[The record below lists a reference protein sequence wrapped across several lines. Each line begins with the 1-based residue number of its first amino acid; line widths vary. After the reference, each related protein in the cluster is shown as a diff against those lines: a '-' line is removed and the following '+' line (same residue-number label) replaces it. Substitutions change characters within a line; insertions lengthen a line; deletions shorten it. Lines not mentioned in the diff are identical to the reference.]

1 MEGYLEP
8 AWAGNERADTGRN
21 RCQGLPLTPWR
32 REVGHAPARAVTI
45 PPGEKSYP
53 SARPL
58 MTAQGQGDEQTTAA
72 MLARIAD
79 APTRAGKVSALLHA
93 LDWMRS
99 IEIDPNGAQPGRI
112 TRERRIFA
120 VTAVGQFFNAVGR
133 NDLAE
138 DFHALASTLSDIN
151 RGIVHKT
158 LEKAPRKGG
167 ARPRSSDVWRGRAYV
182 AAAVDALHR
191 AGLQIKDIK
200 RVLDLRPELGPL
212 LDKKKRGIEYALGNA
227 AEVWREQF
235 NSGAVDN
242 FEAMGTYN
250 YCQSIAAKCAGPDD
264 LKRHAEGLLQ
274 QATTRANE
282 IERDSS

>member
-1 MEGYLEP
+1 
-8 AWAGNERADTGRN
+8 
-21 RCQGLPLTPWR
+21 
-32 REVGHAPARAVTI
+32 
-45 PPGEKSYP
+45 
-53 SARPL
+53 
-58 MTAQGQGDEQTTAA
+58 MTAHGQGDEQTTAA

-79 APTRAGKVSALLHA
+79 AATRAGKVSALLHA

-99 IEIDPNGAQPGRI
+99 IQIDPKGAPPGRI
-112 TRERRIFA
+112 TRDRRIFA

-138 DFHALASTLSDIN
+138 DFHALASALSDIN

-200 RVLDLRPELGPL
+200 RVLDRRPELGPL
-212 LDKKKRGIEYALGNA
+212 LDKKKRGSEYALGDA

-242 FEAMGTYN
+242 FEATGTYD
-250 YCQSIAAKCAGPDD
+250 YCQSIAAKRAGPDD

-274 QATTRANE
+274 RATTRANE
-282 IERDSS
+282 LERDSS